1 MASLESIR
9 TAQIESLKPFS
20 PTELGKSYYQIV
32 AHLPS
37 QIVHIQSFDNMQ
49 KEEFPELD
57 GKTSEEIE
65 EILLDDNAFADY
77 FYTLDQVKPIKQMQD
92 DLLVNN
98 AEIAKSNLS
107 RKDQI
112 EDLKKRIHA
121 LQNINAEH
129 RKQLDQLLYEQQQEL
144 TRFGSEYLTEQ
155 LRQLVATSD
164 DMTELSA
171 ASFLEGKLSEDEFI
185 KAFKESRKLYH
196 LRNAK
201 LENLTK

>member
-1 MASLESIR
+1 
-9 TAQIESLKPFS
+9 
-20 PTELGKSYYQIV
+20 
-32 AHLPS
+32 
-37 QIVHIQSFDNMQ
+37 MQ

-98 AEIAKSNLS
+98 AEIASTFCFILESNLS

-112 EDLKKRIHA
+112 EDLKKRIQA

>member
-1 MASLESIR
+1 M
-9 TAQIESLKPFS
+9 K
-20 PTELGKSYYQIV
+20 
-32 AHLPS
+32 
-37 QIVHIQSFDNMQ
+37 
-49 KEEFPELD
+49 KEEYLELD
-57 GKTSEEIE
+57 GKTTEEIE

-77 FYTLDQVKPIKQMQD
+77 FYSLDQVKPIKQMQD

-107 RKDQI
+107 RKEQI
-112 EDLKKRIHA
+112 EDLKMRIQA
-121 LQNINAEH
+121 LQNINAGH

-201 LENLTK
+201 LETLTK